1 MASGRCAGCGKS
13 GTVKAVQSHIM
24 SCAAFAALYKADK
37 TRALSPA
44 EEYVRWQAE
53 GKRAASM
60 EMRGASKGRNE
71 ARRQQQAGRFAR
83 LPDILED
90 E

>member
-1 MASGRCAGCGKS
+1 MAQGRCAGCGQS
-13 GTVKAVQSHIM
+13 GSVKAVQSHIM
-24 SCAAFAALYKADK
+24 GCAAYARLYQEDK
-37 TRALSPA
+37 DKALSPG

-53 GKRAASM
+53 GKRAAST
-60 EMRGASKGRNE
+60 EIRGAAIGRNE
-71 ARRQQQAGRFAR
+71 ARRLQQADRFAR